1 MGTHWVHPT
10 RSTSGRGFS
19 PDFPK
24 LAGSPRGW
32 SGDIEP
38 PPGGGVTA
46 GTPPAPPG
54 GGSAVMQTS
63 ATGQPNPHP
72 TAAHGGRSSAQSG
85 GKPHNSSSVLPRS
98 VLISCV
104 STNGWVVVGDL
115 PGPPPRR
122 TQQQPRCAPRAP
134 SYVSNGGGGRH
145 RCDTAAGGSASPAA
159 RRIPSPRRPAR
170 PACAAGQSHGGLST
184 TGEGGHCGWGG
195 SARLLGA
202 AVGSQQL

>member
-1 MGTHWVHPT
+1 
-10 RSTSGRGFS
+10 
-19 PDFPK
+19 
-24 LAGSPRGW
+24 
-32 SGDIEP
+32 
-38 PPGGGVTA
+38 
-46 GTPPAPPG
+46 
-54 GGSAVMQTS
+54 MQTS

-145 RCDTAAGGSASPAA
+145 RCDAAAGGSASPAA

-184 TGEGGHCGWGG
+184 TGGGGVTAGG
-195 SARLLGA
+195 GVLLGFLELLWAPNSSEPSRGRCLWRVEGVGMVPPGEEKA
-202 AVGSQQL
+202 AGGPHGGLPVFEGSV